1 MAKRTIE
8 FEDVTGPFTVKL
20 KGDTEGNFTILMYDN
35 RPVSKPSRLHMDL
48 DDADQVES
56 LGMML
61 QNMAE
66 NLSQEVEK

>member
-8 FEDVTGPFTVKL
+8 FEDSTGPFTVKL
-20 KGDTEGNFTILMYDN
+20 KGDTQGDLTLLIHDN
-35 RPVSKPSRLHMDL
+35 GSVTRPTKLHIDL
-48 DDADQVES
+48 ESVNQVDS

-66 NLSQEVEK
+66 GMAAELAR